1 MHSTPIR
8 NSFYGICMECYKAIA
23 KTSFIGA
30 FPIRMGFANNI
41 WMLRKWEI
49 SPQTKCRFQL
59 WFWMKTS
66 ATGKLT
72 KEYWHCLV
80 CLYMQWWLWEDRNIH
95 YCQHPVGAAED
106 RRSSGC
112 LPHSSGAEAPTSGHG
127 TECGKLRRQFSI
139 STPHHNYFCFVTQE
153 QYEYCYKTV
162 LEYLDS
168 FELYANFK

>member
-1 MHSTPIR
+1 
-8 NSFYGICMECYKAIA
+8 
-23 KTSFIGA
+23 
-30 FPIRMGFANNI
+30 
-41 WMLRKWEI
+41 
-49 SPQTKCRFQL
+49 
-59 WFWMKTS
+59 
-66 ATGKLT
+66 
-72 KEYWHCLV
+72 
-80 CLYMQWWLWEDRNIH
+80 MQWWLWEDRNIH

-112 LPHSSGAEAPTSGHG
+112 LPHSSGAEAPTSRHG